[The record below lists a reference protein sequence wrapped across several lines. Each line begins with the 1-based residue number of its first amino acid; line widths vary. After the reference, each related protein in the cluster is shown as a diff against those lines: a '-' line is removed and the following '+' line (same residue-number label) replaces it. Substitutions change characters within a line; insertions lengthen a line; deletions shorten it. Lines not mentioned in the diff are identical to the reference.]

1 MVYNSGTAFARL
13 GTRPVNWKGDE
24 RWDATMAKQGPKDV
38 NELAFGMM
46 RRFTGEDDDIAS
58 VDDEHAV
65 SGSMGGA
72 ARAKRLTPAQRSKAA
87 QKAAR
92 ARWERADE

>member
-1 MVYNSGTAFARL
+1 
-13 GTRPVNWKGDE
+13 
-24 RWDATMAKQGPKDV
+24 MAKQGPKDV

-46 RRFTGEDDDIAS
+46 QRFTGAQEDSETEDDP
-58 VDDEHAV
+58 HAV

-92 ARWERADE
+92 ARWEQTDK

>member
-1 MVYNSGTAFARL
+1 MVYNSGTDFDRSD
-13 GTRPVNWKGDE
+13 TRPVNWTGDE

-46 RRFTGEDDDIAS
+46 RRFTGEDDDIAG

-72 ARAKRLTPAQRSKAA
+72 ARAKRLTPAQRSQAA

-92 ARWERADE
+92 ARWGKTSE